1 MVRPRSTGEV
11 ALCIAML
18 LGLLLVT
25 QILAGGDGSL
35 TTIVH
40 RVVRHPVAVLEHLVG
55 GVVVLGLVAVGAAAI
70 FTRPRR
76 LLG

>member
-1 MVRPRSTGEV
+1 
-11 ALCIAML
+11 
-18 LGLLLVT
+18 LLLVA

-55 GVVVLGLVAVGAAAI
+55 GVVVLGLVAGGRGGDLHTPAPL
-70 FTRPRR
+70 R
-76 LLG
+76 G